1 MCNNI
6 KREELKM
13 KGLFI
18 SFEGTDGSG
27 KTSVIKEVERYLR
40 LEGIDVVTTREPG
53 GVSISEQVRNV
64 IHDNNNTDMDA
75 VCEALLYAAA
85 RRQHL
90 VQKVVPLLKE
100 GKVVLCDRY
109 VDSSLAYQ
117 GYARGLG
124 IDLVKGINDYATGG
138 MYPDLTIYLDVR
150 PEIGIQRIMTHTQTH
165 EVNRMDNESIEF
177 HKRTHEGYELLV
189 KMFPERIKPVDGE
202 RTIKEVAIDAF
213 KLIKEKINSVKNEQ

>member
-1 MCNNI
+1 
-6 KREELKM
+6 M

-27 KTSVIKEVERYLR
+27 KTSVIKEVERYLKVN
-40 LEGIDVVTTREPG
+40 GYDVVITREPG

-64 IHDNNNTDMDA
+64 IHDTHNTDMDA
-75 VCEALLYAAA
+75 MCEALLYAAA

-90 VQKVVPLLKE
+90 VQKVIPLLNE

-124 IDLVKGINDYATGG
+124 IDKIKGINDFATDGI
-138 MYPDLTIYLDVR
+138 YPDLTIFIKVR
-150 PEIGIQRIMTHTQTH
+150 PEVGIERIMAHTNTH
-165 EVNRMDNESIEF
+165 ELNRLDRESLDF
-177 HKRTHEGYELLV
+177 HKRTFEGYLKLTE
-189 KMFPERIKPVDGE
+189 MFPERIKPVDGE
-202 RTIKEVAIDAF
+202 RSIKEVALDCF
-213 KLIKEKINSVKNEQ
+213 KLIKEKL